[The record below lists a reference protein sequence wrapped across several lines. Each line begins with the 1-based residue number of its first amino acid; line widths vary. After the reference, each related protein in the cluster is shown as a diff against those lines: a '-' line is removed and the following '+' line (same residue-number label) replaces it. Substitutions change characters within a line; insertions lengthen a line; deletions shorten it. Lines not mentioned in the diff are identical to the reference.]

1 MTPIALVQGQLEA
14 YNDRD
19 LERFCGYFAQD
30 ITAYD
35 GRTDEVIMD
44 GMEAF
49 RTRYAEVFSLPDLHC
64 TLVNRMDH
72 GDIII
77 DQESVVFRKE
87 DPVVK
92 AIAIYRIENGVI
104 QEVRF
109 Y

>member
-1 MTPIALVQGQLEA
+1 MTPIELVQGQLNA

-19 LERFCGYFAQD
+19 LDRFCQYFAQD
-30 ITAYD
+30 ITVYD
-35 GRTDEVIMD
+35 GRTGEVTMD
-44 GMEAF
+44 GMDAF
-49 RTRYAEVFSLPDLHC
+49 RERYAEVFTLKDLHC
-64 TLVNRMDH
+64 TLVNRMEHD
-72 GDIII
+72 DIII

-92 AIAIYRIENGVI
+92 AIAVYRVENGII